1 VNAYLVSVSNR
12 TKDDVSTPH
21 RPSLDSGL
29 RAIKEISAINIFA
42 TRDIYNPSTKV
53 CIVEIN
59 ITTNLIMNSK
69 YFDFS
74 D

>member
-1 VNAYLVSVSNR
+1 MALVSVSNR

-42 TRDIYNPSTKV
+42 ARDIYNPSTKV
-53 CIVEIN
+53 YIAEIN
-59 ITTNLIMNSK
+59 STTNFIMNSK
-69 YFDFS
+69 YFGLLD
-74 D
+74 

>member
-1 VNAYLVSVSNR
+1 MNAYLVSVSNR
-12 TKDDVSTPH
+12 TKDDVSILH
-21 RPSLDSGL
+21 RPSIDNALG
-29 RAIKEISAINIFA
+29 AINKYRPYIFA

-53 CIVEIN
+53 CIAEIN